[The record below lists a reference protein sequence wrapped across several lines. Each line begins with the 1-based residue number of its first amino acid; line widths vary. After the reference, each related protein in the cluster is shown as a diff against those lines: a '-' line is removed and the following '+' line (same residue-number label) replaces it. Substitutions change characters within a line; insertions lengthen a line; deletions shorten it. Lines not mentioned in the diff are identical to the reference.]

1 MMAISGGGKPGVEVS
16 VMDGRL
22 VVGRYHPMAQGVL
35 VDVDQILDRLSRGEL
50 VLASIRADVHDQLLG
65 RLLALGIEVEG

>member
-1 MMAISGGGKPGVEVS
+1 MAISGGGKPGVELS

-22 VVGRYHPMAQGVL
+22 VVGRYHAMAQGVL

>member
-1 MMAISGGGKPGVEVS
+1 MAISGGGKPGVEVS